1 MDGLLWYLEKGGGL
15 GKAMARYAERVGGR
29 PALVLARPDE
39 VDDVRVL
46 AAEVGLAVEPGWFP
60 PRHVLLVWESA
71 RVDQRQMTLGI

>member
-1 MDGLLWYLEKGGGL
+1 MKNNVVAFVNQKG
-15 GKAMARYAERVGGR
+15 
-29 PALVLARPDE
+29 

-71 RVDQRQMTLGI
+71 RADQRQMTLGI